1 MAFEPITTQEEFDK
15 VIKERIE
22 RAENKVRS
30 QFGDYEELKK
40 KAQAYDEDEEAKKT
54 ELQKANDRIA
64 ELEDEAKKRTE
75 ADTQRELRAKVA
87 KETGVPEELITGT
100 DEESMKAYADKLAEF
115 AKVQIPPAPKDPT
128 PGAFSDDPKG
138 DSEQRTFV
146 KALFGNDEN

>member
-1 MAFEPITTQEEFDK
+1 MPKIKFARSLEITKT
-15 VIKERIE
+15 
-22 RAENKVRS
+22 S
-30 QFGDYEELKK
+30 
-40 KAQAYDEDEEAKKT
+40 KKT

-64 ELEDEAKKRTE
+64 ELEEEAKKRTE

-87 KETGVPEELITGT
+87 KETGVPEELITGA

-128 PGAFSDDPKG
+128 PGAFSGDPKG